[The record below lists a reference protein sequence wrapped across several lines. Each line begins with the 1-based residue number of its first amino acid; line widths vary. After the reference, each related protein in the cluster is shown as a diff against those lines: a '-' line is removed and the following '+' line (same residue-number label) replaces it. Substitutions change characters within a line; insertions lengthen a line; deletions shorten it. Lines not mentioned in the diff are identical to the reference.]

1 MGWLQ
6 DTVQNFW
13 LIDSRVITEH
23 YGHFNQ
29 GKGRSPPPFK
39 YLESLPN
46 TIPQLGSETTKYGF
60 NLVDNDDLEDRG
72 LVGTF
77 NCQRDSRVK
86 IHLYHCNNGPI
97 ISRKGQVSP
106 SWSPQAGLPKLTD
119 LFESWLDELA
129 SDPEVLILF
138 KCVTGKATEWWMK
151 PHTRGSQES
160 ETEARNYLMSQWLA
174 LIPWRVAEYTP
185 M

>member
-106 SWSPQAGLPKLTD
+106 SWSPQAHWSFWVMAWWACFRPWGPYPLQMCHGQGNGVMDETAYQRESGEWD
-119 LFESWLDELA
+119 WSQELFNE
-129 SDPEVLILF
+129 P
-138 KCVTGKATEWWMK
+138 VTGIDTTESCRV
-151 PHTRGSQES
+151 HTYVR
-160 ETEARNYLMSQWLA
+160 T
-174 LIPWRVAEYTP
+174 I
-185 M
+185 